1 MLRNSDIKMDFNFLW
16 LILAIFVGTYVVLFG
31 FLRRVND
38 WYYVSRLGEKRHSL
52 PPGEMGWPLLGNML
66 SFIRAFR
73 TSDPDTF
80 IYNLVDRYGRTG
92 IYKSHLFWSPSIV
105 VCTPE
110 TCKTVLMDNERFGR
124 GNPESTKELLG
135 KKTLGLSNEEHKR
148 LRKLTTNPFR
158 GDKALTMYVGYI
170 EDIVIDLLD
179 EWAGMNKHL
188 VFLTEMRKLAF
199 KVIGHIVF
207 GTTSD
212 HLLELMEKYYT
223 DLLLGLRSPAINIP
237 GFAFYR
243 ALKAR
248 KLLVKLLQDVLDERK
263 KLSGIEQQ
271 KGKKGMIDLLIE
283 AEDENGK
290 KLEDDNIIDLLIINL
305 LAGHE
310 SSAHAS
316 MWAVLYL
323 YQHPEMLQKAKE
335 EQEEIIKRR
344 PSTQKGLTLEEIKQ
358 MEYLSKIIDET
369 MRRTSLFIPIFREA
383 KTDAKIQGYTV
394 PKGWQVLVW
403 TRGVHMDPE
412 VYSNPKE
419 FDPSRWDN
427 HAPKPGS
434 YIPFG
439 GGPWIC
445 SGADLTKLEIYIFLH
460 YFLLNYK
467 LELLNP
473 KCPVAY
479 LPVPR
484 PSDNCVAK
492 VVKLK

>member
-1 MLRNSDIKMDFNFLW
+1 MTRSGAQQVQLCK
-16 LILAIFVGTYVVLFG
+16 
-31 FLRRVND
+31 
-38 WYYVSRLGEKRHSL
+38 LGEKKNSL

-66 SFIRAFR
+66 SLIKAFR
-73 TSDPDTF
+73 SSDPDSF
-80 IYNLVDRYGRTG
+80 IHCLVDRYGRTG
-92 IYKSHLFWSPSIV
+92 VYKGHLFWSPSIV

-110 TCKTVLMDNERFGR
+110 TCKHVLMDNEKFGR

-135 KKTLGLSNEEHKR
+135 KQTVSLSTEEHKR

-170 EDIVIDLLD
+170 EDIVIDMLD
-179 EWAGMNKHL
+179 ELGSINKPV
-188 VFLTEMRKLAF
+188 VFLFEMRKLAF

-237 GFAFYR
+237 GFAFHG

-248 KLLVKLLQDVLDERK
+248 KLLVKLLEEVLEERK
-263 KLSGIEQQ
+263 KRSGIEQK
-271 KGKKGMIDLLIE
+271 KGQKGMIDLLLE

-290 KLEDDNIIDLLIINL
+290 KLEDVHIIDLLIINL

-323 YQHPEMLQKAKE
+323 NQHPEMLQKAKQ

-358 MEYLSKIIDET
+358 MDYLAKVIDET
-369 MRRTSLFIPIFREA
+369 MRRSSLFIPIFREA
-383 KTDAKIQGYTV
+383 KVDANIQGYTV

-412 VYSNPKE
+412 VYTNPKE

-427 HAPKPGS
+427 HTTKPGS

-445 SGADLTKLEIYIFLH
+445 PGADLTKLEIYIFLH

-467 LELLNP
+467 LELQNP
-473 KCPVAY
+473 ECPVAY

-484 PSDNCVAK
+484 PSDNCLAK
-492 VVKLK
+492 VIRVG

>member
-1 MLRNSDIKMDFNFLW
+1 
-16 LILAIFVGTYVVLFG
+16 
-31 FLRRVND
+31 
-38 WYYVSRLGEKRHSL
+38 
-52 PPGEMGWPLLGNML
+52 MGWPLLGNML
-66 SFIRAFR
+66 SFIRAFQS
-73 TSDPDTF
+73 SDPDAF
-80 IYNLVDRYGRTG
+80 VYNLVDRYGRTG
-92 IYKSHLFWSPSIV
+92 VYKSHMFWSPSIV
-105 VCTPE
+105 VTTPE
-110 TCKTVLMDNERFGR
+110 TCRRVLMDNEQFGR

-135 KKTLGLSNEEHKR
+135 KKTLALSNEEHKR

-170 EDIVIDLLD
+170 EDIVVDLLD
-179 EWAGMNKHL
+179 EWAGMKKPI
-188 VFLTEMRKLAF
+188 VFLFEMRKLAF

-212 HLLELMEKYYT
+212 HLLELMEQYYT

-248 KLLVKLLQDVLDERK
+248 KLLVKLLQDVLEERK
-263 KLSGIEQQ
+263 KMVGIEQQ
-271 KGKKGMIDLLIE
+271 KGNRGMIDLLIE

-290 KLEDDNIIDLLIINL
+290 KLADENIIDLLIINL

-316 MWAVLYL
+316 MWAALYL

-335 EQEEIIKRR
+335 EQEQILKRR

-358 MEYLSKIIDET
+358 MDYLAKVIDET

-383 KTDAKIQGYTV
+383 KVDTDINGYTV

-412 VYSNPKE
+412 VHPNPKE

-427 HAPKPGS
+427 RAKPGS

-445 SGADLTKLEIYIFLH
+445 PGADLTKLEIYIFLH
-460 YFLLNYK
+460 YFLLYYK
-467 LELLNP
+467 LELQNP
-473 KCPVAY
+473 DCPVAY

-484 PSDNCVAK
+484 PSDNCIGK
-492 VVKLK
+492 VIKVKNF

>member
-1 MLRNSDIKMDFNFLW
+1 MDSNFLW
-16 LILAIFVGTYVVLFG
+16 PMLAMFLGSLVVMFG
-31 FLRRVND
+31 FLKKINE
-38 WYYVSRLGEKRHSL
+38 WYYVGRLGEKKNSL

-66 SFIRAFR
+66 SLIKAFR
-73 TSDPDTF
+73 SSDPDSF
-80 IYNLVDRYGRTG
+80 IHCLVDRYGRTG
-92 IYKSHLFWSPSIV
+92 VYKGHLFWSPSIV

-110 TCKTVLMDNERFGR
+110 TCKHVLMDNEKFGR

-135 KKTLGLSNEEHKR
+135 KQTVSLSTEEHKR

-170 EDIVIDLLD
+170 EDIVIDMLD
-179 EWAGMNKHL
+179 ELGSINKPV
-188 VFLTEMRKLAF
+188 VFLFEMRKLAF

-237 GFAFYR
+237 GFAFHG

-248 KLLVKLLQDVLDERK
+248 KLLVKLLEEVLEERK
-263 KLSGIEQQ
+263 KRSGIEQK
-271 KGKKGMIDLLIE
+271 KGQKGMIDLLLE

-290 KLEDDNIIDLLIINL
+290 KLEDVHIIDLLIINL

-323 YQHPEMLQKAKE
+323 NQHPEMLQKAKQ

-358 MEYLSKIIDET
+358 MDYLAKVIDET
-369 MRRTSLFIPIFREA
+369 MRRSSLFIPIFREA
-383 KTDAKIQGYTV
+383 KVDANIQGYTV

-412 VYSNPKE
+412 VYTNPKE

-427 HAPKPGS
+427 HTTKPGS

-445 SGADLTKLEIYIFLH
+445 PGADLTKLEIYIFLH

-467 LELLNP
+467 LELQNP
-473 KCPVAY
+473 ECPVAY

-484 PSDNCVAK
+484 PSDNCLAK
-492 VVKLK
+492 VIRVG